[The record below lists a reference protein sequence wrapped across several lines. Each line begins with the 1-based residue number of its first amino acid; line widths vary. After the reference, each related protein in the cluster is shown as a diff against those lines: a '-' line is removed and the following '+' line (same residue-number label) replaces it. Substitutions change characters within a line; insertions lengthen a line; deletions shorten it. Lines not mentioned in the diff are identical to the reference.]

1 MSVKKR
7 VLVTLDDAVH
17 ERARLLALR
26 EQQWNFSQLVTH
38 LLEDYIAS
46 NGVLENVVSPLEE
59 VADVSATED

>member
-1 MSVKKR
+1 MKKR
-7 VLVTLDDAVH
+7 VLVTLDETTH

-46 NGVLENVVSPLEE
+46 NGVLENVVSPLEGVE
-59 VADVSATED
+59 DVPATED